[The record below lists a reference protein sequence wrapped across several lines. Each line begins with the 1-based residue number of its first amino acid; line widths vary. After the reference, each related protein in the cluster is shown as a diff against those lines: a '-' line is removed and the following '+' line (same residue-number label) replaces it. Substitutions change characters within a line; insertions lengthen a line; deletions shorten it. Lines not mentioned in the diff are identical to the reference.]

1 MNFFKL
7 DELFLRLHE
16 RFVENDE
23 LFFKVSEHFEFTFF
37 FHFLRFFF
45 IISTVDCFLKCTD
58 L

>member
-7 DELFLRLHE
+7 DELFLGLHE

-45 IISTVDCFLKCTD
+45 HNING
-58 L
+58 

>member
-16 RFVENDE
+16 HFVENDE

-37 FHFLRFFF
+37 FSFFAIF
-45 IISTVDCFLKCTD
+45 FHNING
-58 L
+58 